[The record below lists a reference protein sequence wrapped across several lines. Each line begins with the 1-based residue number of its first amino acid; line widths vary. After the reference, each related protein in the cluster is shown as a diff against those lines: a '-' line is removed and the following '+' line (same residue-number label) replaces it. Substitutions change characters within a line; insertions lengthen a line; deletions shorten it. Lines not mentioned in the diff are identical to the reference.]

1 MHGVRRGCAGAREAR
16 HSHLSIALPAE
27 TRGNLPH
34 GDGLLVGGQLLRFL
48 CWPDDQTIVHV
59 ERTEMSE
66 KENECWKLLNRELR
80 EAKAAA
86 TTREAYPQRTRFDQQ
101 TYDRLAADA
110 WRRCRER
117 MEQLRRAEAMAE
129 TVEMARVALAGANTV
144 PNAVSLPSAVVGMPA
159 ATADSGPTPSP

>member
-1 MHGVRRGCAGAREAR
+1 MHM
-16 HSHLSIALPAE
+16 
-27 TRGNLPH
+27 N
-34 GDGLLVGGQLLRFL
+34 
-48 CWPDDQTIVHV
+48 
-59 ERTEMSE
+59 E

-101 TYDRLAADA
+101 AYDRLAAEA

-129 TVEMARVALAGANTV
+129 TVEMARVALGSANTM
-144 PNAVSLPSAVVGMPA
+144 PNAVSMPDSAVVTMPA
-159 ATADSGPTPSP
+159 ATSDSGPTSAAP